1 MTSNWFEYEE
11 KGKDELQLNLQLNW
25 IDFYPTPSLI
35 TDQFSSVLR
44 VNSAFTEL
52 SGFTET
58 TLPGKGISG
67 FIHSVAQIPDE
78 SGCSPDQAYCLV
90 KTISGKEISCHIAQ
104 KTIHNSIGET
114 WKVIALNPVNH
125 GVNKN
130 TSNPS
135 NPNIP
140 GLKSPSNTLHP
151 VARAAWSEA
160 ILATTPDL
168 LVLFDQA
175 GNVLQVNQ
183 NPSFPAPLLGRLIR
197 NRNVSEILPG
207 KATLILEKF
216 KNAKESGKLISY
228 YDEVEIRDKKRHLE
242 YRLVAVEDNRTLAI
256 IRDITDLKQTEE
268 ALYESQ
274 VRLNQTQRLSAIG
287 SWDVIFEEKPTI
299 HTWHFFELL
308 GMEDPEKDTTTIDIS
323 HLRIVHVDD
332 RENYR
337 TLLDNVKNL
346 KSTEYSTDYR
356 IVDARR
362 STRHIHTES
371 KLEYDTTGNLKR
383 WSGTVQDI
391 TSQKKA
397 ENLKAVA
404 FQISQL
410 IHLQHNLG
418 PLMQAIHQII
428 GTLMPA
434 PNLLIALTS
443 EDESQISFPYC
454 IDPAW
459 HPDPLEA
466 KKGLIGFVL
475 ESGEP
480 LLVSAA
486 AIDLMI
492 SERIISKTDRIA
504 ESWLGVPLKTRDI
517 VMGVLVLQSYTPD
530 ITYGEDEKNILIF
543 VSEQIA
549 LSIQRIRADEALINA
564 KNEAEESSMLKS
576 SLLANMSHELRT
588 PMTGI
593 LGFSEILLE
602 ELADDRH
609 KVMASTIY
617 KSANRLMSTLN
628 SIMDLSA
635 IEANIDSIKIKPS
648 GIKAVFL
655 PLLRNLHSI
664 ANDKGL
670 YLRTALPPTLSA
682 MADEK
687 LLGQLL
693 YHLLDN
699 AIKFTI
705 DGGVSVSAFVSDKNK
720 SEVIIRIAD
729 TGIGIAPEHH
739 KLIFEE
745 FRQVSEGLSRTFEGS
760 GLGLSLCVKMA
771 KLINAR
777 LWVDSIPEKGSEF
790 YVALPLALT
799 DFIEEPSIQD
809 TSENIHTHRLSRGP
823 VPEVLIVEDN
833 EINRRLAALYLR
845 ELCNTEMAENGYVA
859 LEKIKRKKYDAILMD
874 INLGAGPNGISV
886 ANQVRLLENYSNTPI
901 IAVTG
906 YTMQGDKEKLLSNG
920 CSHYLAKPYDKKTLL
935 RLFSNIL
942 YSSSE

>member
-1 MTSNWFEYEE
+1 MTFGRLEHEE
-11 KGKDELQLNLQLNW
+11 RREDALQLNPQLDW
-25 IDFYPTPSLI
+25 IDWYPTPTI
-35 TDQFSSVLR
+35 VTDKFLAILR
-44 VNSAFTEL
+44 INPAFTTL
-52 SGFTET
+52 SGFTEANR
-58 TLPGKGISG
+58 PGKGVSG
-67 FIHSVAQIPDE
+67 FIDS
-78 SGCSPDQAYCLV
+78 SPLDLAEISDGSDQGICLV
-90 KTISGKEISCHIAQ
+90 NTISGKKISCKIAK
-104 KTIHNSIGET
+104 KTILSSRGDT
-114 WKVIALNPVNH
+114 LMVIALNPVNSFSKPGEDH
-125 GVNKN
+125 QV
-130 TSNPS
+130 PS
-135 NPNIP
+135 FVQH
-140 GLKSPSNTLHP
+140 SAFS
-151 VARAAWSEA
+151 SESEDMNYWTRA

-168 LVLFDQA
+168 LVLFDES

-183 NPSFPAPLLGRLIR
+183 NPNFPVPLLGRLIR
-197 NRNVSEILPG
+197 NRKLSDILPVKTG
-207 KATLILEKF
+207 QILEKYRNQ
-216 KNAKESGKLISY
+216 KKSEKLESY
-228 YDEVEIRDKKRHLE
+228 YDEIEIRDKKRFLE
-242 YRLVAVEDNRTLAI
+242 YRLVAVEKNRILAI

-268 ALYESQ
+268 ALIESQ
-274 VRLNQTQRLSAIG
+274 VRLNQTQRLSSIG
-287 SWDVIFEEKPTI
+287 SWDVVFEEKPKI
-299 HTWHFFELL
+299 HTWHLFELL
-308 GMEDPEKDTTTIDIS
+308 GMEDPLSATTTEDIS
-323 HLRIVHVDD
+323 HISIVHADD
-332 RENYR
+332 REGYR
-337 TLLDNVKNL
+337 KLLEQVKDKKL
-346 KSTEYSTDYR
+346 TSYSFSYR
-356 IVDARR
+356 IFD
-362 STRHIHTES
+362 TRKSVRYIQTES
-371 KLEYDTTGNLKR
+371 KLEYDAQGNLRR

-391 TSQKKA
+391 SSQKKA
-397 ENLKAVA
+397 DSLKAVA

-410 IHLQHNLG
+410 IHSQHNLG
-418 PLMQAIHQII
+418 PLMHDIHQII
-428 GTLMPA
+428 SALMPT

-443 EDESQISFPYC
+443 DDEEKITFPYC
-454 IDPAW
+454 ADPGG
-459 HPDPLEA
+459 HPDPREA
-466 KKGLIGFVL
+466 ESGLIGYVL

-480 LLVSAA
+480 LLVSAV
-486 AIDLMI
+486 AIDLMV
-492 SERIISKTDRIA
+492 SEQIIRKTDRIP
-504 ESWLGVPLKTRDI
+504 ESWLGVPLKTRDK
-517 VMGVLVLQSYTPD
+517 VMGVLALQSFTSD
-530 ITYGEDEKNILIF
+530 IIFGEDEKNILIF
-543 VSEQIA
+543 VSDQIA
-549 LSIQRIRADEALINA
+549 LSIQRIRTDEALINA

-602 ELADDRH
+602 ELEDERL

-635 IEANIDSIKIKPS
+635 IESNIDTLKIKPS

-664 ANDKGL
+664 ASDKGL
-670 YLRTALPPTLSA
+670 YLRTALPPTLTV

-693 YHLLDN
+693 HHLLDN

-705 DGGVSVSAFVSDKNK
+705 DGGVSVSAFVNDKNK

-760 GLGLSLCVKMA
+760 GLGLSLCAKMA

-777 LWVDSIPEKGSEF
+777 LWVDSIPDKGSDF
-790 YVALPLALT
+790 YVALPLAHP
-799 DFIEEPSIQD
+799 DFEDEMKD
-809 TSENIHTHRLSRGP
+809 TETETIINTHRLSRGP

-886 ANQVRLLENYSNTPI
+886 ANQVRLLENNKDTPI

-935 RLFSNIL
+935 RLFSGIL
-942 YSSSE
+942 YR